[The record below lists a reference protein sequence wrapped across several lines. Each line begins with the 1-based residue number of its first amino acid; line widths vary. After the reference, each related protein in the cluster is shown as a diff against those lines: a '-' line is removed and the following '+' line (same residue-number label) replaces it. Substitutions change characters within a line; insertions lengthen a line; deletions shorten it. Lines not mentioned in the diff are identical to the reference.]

1 MIDPTRVI
9 WEKDDAWTVEWSEET
24 GNAIT
29 VWAEHADHD
38 LVEALQAA
46 LAWAK
51 RANPDDEKE
60 VTADSIYIPTVQRQ
74 TITDYYNGA

>member
-60 VTADSIYIPTVQRQ
+60 PSYKVTADSIYIPTP
-74 TITDYYNGA
+74 TDYYNGA